1 MKYNI
6 IAIGNI
12 KKSPESMIIEN
23 ISKRLKNKLV
33 VKEFVSKLPPGNARK
48 LDETKN
54 LIKLISNNG
63 KNILLDRTGKP
74 LSSKELAKLIQ
85 DLEIRSCNNI
95 NFILGGSEGIDK
107 SLMKTIDLTISFSN
121 MTWPHLLSRVMLVE
135 QIYRSEK
142 INTGHPYHK

>member
-63 KNILLDRTGKP
+63 QNILLEIGPFLLDRTGSVDRMGCVQNGQNGQRVLLLLELT
-74 LSSKELAKLIQ
+74 LSLAMLP
-85 DLEIRSCNNI
+85 R
-95 NFILGGSEGIDK
+95 ID
-107 SLMKTIDLTISFSN
+107 
-121 MTWPHLLSRVMLVE
+121 
-135 QIYRSEK
+135 
-142 INTGHPYHK
+142 